1 MSISGRII
9 SNSIS
14 GRLTGSSIS
23 GNLYGT
29 GVSGRFIDAPTIIVN
44 PYGPEATALFARMDV
59 QPSTALKELI
69 DKTISDLK
77 TAGIWDITDKFHKW
91 DLHTEQASL
100 LDWKNAAVDSI
111 NYGATF
117 VPAFGVS
124 TVQGSTY
131 LDLNFIPSINCENA
145 TLNDMAFSLDD
156 ITAEVTNSY
165 NFGAY
170 NKAGNSFLGFRTIE
184 IGAVRPWMFINS
196 LAQKVWNKNAG
207 INLYYNER
215 PNASQIYIYKSP
227 TLFSLGNSN
236 STAMIDQSLVIGGN
250 RAANGGVAKYN
261 ISTSTFWLG
270 RVFTPEQ
277 RTAWYDIIS
286 YWKTNISAAL

>member
-14 GRLTGSSIS
+14 GRLLGSSIS

-29 GVSGRFIDAPTIIVN
+29 KVSGRFIDAPTIIVN

-59 QPSTALKELI
+59 QPSTALKQLI
-69 DKTISDLK
+69 DKTITELK
-77 TAGIWDITDKFHKW
+77 TAGIWQITDKFHKW

-100 LDWKNAAVDSI
+100 LDWKNPAVDSI

-131 LDLNFIPSINCENA
+131 LDLNFTPSINCENA
-145 TLNDMAFSLDD
+145 TLNDMAFSIDD
-156 ITAEVTNSY
+156 ITGEVTNSY
-165 NFGAY
+165 NFGAF
-170 NKAGNSFLGFRTIE
+170 NKAGNSFLAFRTME
-184 IGAVRPWMFINS
+184 IGALRPWMFINS
-196 LAQKVWNKNAG
+196 VAQKVWNGNAG

-227 TLFSLGNSN
+227 TLLSLGNSN
-236 STAMIDQSLVIGGN
+236 STAMIDQSLILGGN
-250 RAANGGVAKYN
+250 RSANGGIVKYN

-270 RVFTPEQ
+270 KTFTPEQ

-286 YWKTNISAAL
+286 YWKANISAAL